1 MRYVFHVPSVYC
13 VGMILDDMSSSP
25 DGPIVVEPELD
36 GNMVS
41 TENER
46 DAASLAETM
55 VQRMTRFTFDGMAAQ

>member
-1 MRYVFHVPSVYC
+1 MTICRVP
-13 VGMILDDMSSSP
+13 P